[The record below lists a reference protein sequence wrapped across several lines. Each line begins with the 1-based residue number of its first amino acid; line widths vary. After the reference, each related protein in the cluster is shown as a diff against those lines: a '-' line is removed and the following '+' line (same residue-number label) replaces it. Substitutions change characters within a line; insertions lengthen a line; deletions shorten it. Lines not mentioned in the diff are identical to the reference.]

1 MPQMLWLKPGLLGA
15 FVGAIALAVIG
26 FTQLGWVSANTAESM
41 AIKRADAA
49 VVKALVP
56 VCIARAQMDP
66 ETGPKLQELGMVTS
80 KWDRRSFVEKAGW
93 AMMPGDDIP
102 NKDLADT
109 CAQALK
115 DLTPA

>member
-1 MPQMLWLKPGLLGA
+1 MPQMLWLKPGILGA
-15 FVGAIALAVIG
+15 CVGAIALAVVG

-41 AIKRADAA
+41 AMKRADAA

-56 VCIARAQMDP
+56 VCVARAQMDP
-66 ETGPKLQELGMVTS
+66 ETGPMLQELGAVTS

-93 AMMPGDDIP
+93 AQMPGDEIS
-102 NKDLADT
+102 NKDLADA

-115 DLTPA
+115 DLTAA